1 MAVKYCP
8 RANMRIHASRSAN
21 STRPLLRII
30 GRHPISARLSSTSHM
45 SSHDDFLTAVLCT
58 IQLHPAFP
66 RQPTLH
72 ASSPFVPSICIR
84 RLTLYL
90 FCVSSLPTPMS
101 SLRFRILD
109 FAALELMNQC
119 AFNRRQD
126 LVAPPSSAF
135 SLQVLDTSPRARCSF
150 LASPLS
156 LLIDFSIERS
166 GSHCLITYHT
176 CHISFFLNQLEYP
189 QRMRGH
195 FVS

>member
-126 LVAPPSSAF
+126 LVAPRRLPF
-135 SLQVLDTSPRARCSF
+135 FCR
-150 LASPLS
+150 
-156 LLIDFSIERS
+156 
-166 GSHCLITYHT
+166 CLIPHPALDAAFWPLLYRFSSTSLSNGLAVT
-176 CHISFFLNQLEYP
+176 VL
-189 QRMRGH
+189 
-195 FVS
+195 